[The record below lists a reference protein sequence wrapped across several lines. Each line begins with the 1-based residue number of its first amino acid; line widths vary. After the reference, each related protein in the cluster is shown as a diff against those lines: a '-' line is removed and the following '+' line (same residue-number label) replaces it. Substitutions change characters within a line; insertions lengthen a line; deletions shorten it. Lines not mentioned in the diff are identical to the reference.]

1 MRQRDVPRDAKK
13 VQDPAPLV
21 TKHLN
26 AIRRTTEY
34 KLFLQAAAR
43 ACNAR
48 GSRPEDNLGRVADA
62 VLRPIA
68 RDLSACCPGNKVII
82 FHMMAMNEK
91 DA

>member
-1 MRQRDVPRDAKK
+1 MNQKEAQR

-26 AIRRTTEY
+26 AIRQTTEY
-34 KLFLQAAAR
+34 KLFLQAVAR
-43 ACNAR
+43 ACKAQ

-68 RDLSACCPGNKVII
+68 RDISACCPGNKVII
-82 FHMMAMNEK
+82 FHMMAMNDRK
-91 DA
+91 G